1 MTKTKLNLTENEMNS
16 QIHGKNIMVNVLKS
30 KTCSYV
36 IRWLFENHLFC
47 MDGSSNLTEAPFFR
61 QISLSLIRVYL
72 EAVARFFS

>member
-36 IRWLFENHLFC
+36 IRWLLKITYSVGTAHL
-47 MDGSSNLTEAPFFR
+47 
-61 QISLSLIRVYL
+61 I
-72 EAVARFFS
+72 